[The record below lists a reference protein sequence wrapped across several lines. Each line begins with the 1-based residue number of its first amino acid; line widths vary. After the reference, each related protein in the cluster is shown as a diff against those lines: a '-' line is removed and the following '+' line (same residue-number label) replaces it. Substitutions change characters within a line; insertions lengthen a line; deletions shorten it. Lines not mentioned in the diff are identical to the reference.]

1 MKVTL
6 FPTDGS
12 DYDLRVFTGVDTVD
26 EVKDIARLDD
36 VVHTDVESVRVQTE
50 A

>member
-12 DYDLRVFTGVDTVD
+12 SHGTREFTDVDKVD
-26 EVKDIARLDD
+26 QVKDMARLDG
-36 VVHTDVESVRVQTE
+36 VTHTDVESVMVETE

>member
-6 FPTDGS
+6 YPTDGS
-12 DYDLRVFTGVDTVD
+12 DFDLRVFTGVDKVD
-26 EVKDIARLDD
+26 EVKDIARLDG
-36 VVHTDVESVRVQTE
+36 VTHTDVESVMVETE